1 LISNLHLIRQI
12 LKAGLCYLFME
23 DHLKLR
29 SFSECIGCHI
39 GKREKKWFEQ
49 VLCKG
54 FNYVSHI
61 CAQKERSYNGTIR
74 CTHRPRGFNDSVNI
88 PESCGFRSQF
98 DPLNI
103 ICQIK
108 HNLLAF
114 SIKYYFVGI
123 YILN

>member
-1 LISNLHLIRQI
+1 MLSFHGGSLEI
-12 LKAGLCYLFME
+12 KVLFRMHWMSHWKE
-23 DHLKLR
+23 R
-29 SFSECIGCHI
+29 
-39 GKREKKWFEQ
+39 KKWFEQ

-74 CTHRPRGFNDSVNI
+74 CTHRPRGFNDSVHI

-103 ICQIK
+103 ICQLFFLNSLM
-108 HNLLAF
+108 HF
-114 SIKYYFVGI
+114 EFV
-123 YILN
+123 